1 MLVRHWASGKWLLL
15 CLWMLT
21 GAACRNAN
29 EVTPAFYYWKTT
41 WQPSPRPE
49 RVFKEGDFRKLYLR
63 LCDIGIDP
71 ASGQVIPKDV
81 LRAGEKA
88 KFPQTEIVPVIFLE
102 PPALKTLQNSAF
114 IAGISGNIA
123 RFVSAFCR
131 QQGWNPKEFQ
141 LDCDWTA
148 KTAEP
153 YFALLR
159 ALKKEPYFSG
169 KILSVTLRGH
179 QVKYPAKSGIPPADR
194 CMLMAYNMGDIR
206 TLTPESS
213 ILDVPTAK
221 DYLQN
226 IGAYP
231 LPLDLALPI
240 FRWTLWYR
248 RGQLLGILRGVDPEQ
263 LPQVPFLQKEKNK
276 PFYISTA
283 DTSLSGYRLQ
293 AGDVLKAES
302 PQPNELIALAKYV
315 SGKLPAQPYT
325 VTFYHLDDPNLIRY
339 DTRQLEEILRHC
351 R

>member
-1 MLVRHWASGKWLLL
+1 MLIGV
-15 CLWMLT
+15 
-21 GAACRNAN
+21 ACRKAN

-41 WQPSPRPE
+41 WQPSPRSE
-49 RVFKEGDFRKLYLR
+49 KVFKEGDFRKLYVR
-63 LCDIGIDP
+63 LCDIGIAPDG
-71 ASGQVIPKDV
+71 GQAVPKDV
-81 LRAGEKA
+81 LRMGEKED
-88 KFPQTEIVPVIFLE
+88 FPETEAVPVIFLE
-102 PPALKTLQNSAF
+102 PPVLKTLKNEEDIS
-114 IAGISGNIA
+114 GISGNMA
-123 RFVSAFCR
+123 RFVSTFCG

-141 LDCDWTA
+141 VDCDWTA
-148 KTAEP
+148 RTAEP

-213 ILDVPTAK
+213 ILDVSTAK

-231 LPLDLALPI
+231 LPLDVALPI

-248 RGQLLGILRGVDPEQ
+248 RGQLLGILRGVDPEKLAQ
-263 LPQVPFLQKEKNK
+263 YSFLKKEARPNL
-276 PFYISTA
+276 FSCGA
-283 DTSLSGYRLQ
+283 DATLSGYHLQ
-293 AGDVLKAES
+293 AGDILKAES
-302 PQPNELIALAKYV
+302 PQPAEVIAVADYIRRKR
-315 SGKLPAQPYT
+315 PADAYT
-325 VTFYHLDDPNLIRY
+325 VAFYHLDDSNLIRY
-339 DTRQLEEILRHC
+339 DIRQLEEILRHC